1 MALWTRLTIMASF
14 SLWCH
19 HLLIHLIQIFVSSHQ
34 HRAAP
39 QGERYASCC
48 EPAYH
53 GDTVSHRVV
62 FSAVLLQA
70 FEFLRCIAPHCG
82 DAIGHSRQSTAGE
95 DGGYLNKIKNFISF
109 GRARG
114 ICASECLSHSE
125 CWEANEHELEHI
137 QMGIISVTM
146 AMSWHCLRFVRV
158 PYPAWPCVRYGAG
171 DPS

>member
-1 MALWTRLTIMASF
+1 MLPFTLATLFRSFCRHIYIELCLKMEGASQT
-14 SLWCH
+14 LK
-19 HLLIHLIQIFVSSHQ
+19 Q
-34 HRAAP
+34 
-39 QGERYASCC
+39 YC
-48 EPAYH
+48 EPADF
-53 GDTVSHRVV
+53 GDTARDPVV
-62 FSAVLLQA
+62 FSAVLLRI
-70 FEFLRCIAPHCG
+70 EFLRCIVPHF
-82 DAIGHSRQSTAGE
+82 DVAIGHSQQSTPGE